1 MILLPLLL
9 AAGLALAGGA
19 HAGVEEDAD
28 PVLLVARAGMPDP
41 NFAQAVVLVAFPQD
55 SGPMGVILNR
65 PADMTIGELFG
76 PDRPELREVPDPV
89 FFGGPVQPD
98 GMLFI
103 FRSGE
108 HPIRALPLVDDL
120 YLSGDGAVFERLVA
134 DTADGDNRRFFAGFA
149 NWAEGQLDR
158 EIARGDWHV
167 LRVDAETVL
176 ARDTET
182 LWARLLKRATSQSAR
197 GTPLPPLPA
206 GRKAPPPRGGQW
218 TMTGVPVWP

>member
-1 MILLPLLL
+1 MLLRLLL
-9 AAGLALAGGA
+9 AAGLALADGA

-41 NFAQAVVLVAFPQD
+41 NFAQTVVIVAFPQD

-76 PDRPELREVPDPV
+76 PDRPELRDVPDPV

-103 FRSGE
+103 FRSAE

-120 YLSGDGAVFERLVA
+120 YLSGDGTVFERLVA

-167 LRVDAETVL
+167 LRVDTETVL
-176 ARDTET
+176 DRDAET
-182 LWARLLKRATSQSAR
+182 LWPRLLKRATSQSAR
-197 GTPLPPLPA
+197 GGPPPRGPA
-206 GRKAPPPRGGQW
+206 GRKARPQREGPW
-218 TMTGVPVWP
+218 TLTSVPVPP